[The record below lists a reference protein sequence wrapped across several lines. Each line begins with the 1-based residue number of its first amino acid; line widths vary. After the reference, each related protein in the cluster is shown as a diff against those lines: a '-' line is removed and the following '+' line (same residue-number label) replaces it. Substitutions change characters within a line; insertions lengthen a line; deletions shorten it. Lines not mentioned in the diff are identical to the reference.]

1 MTRPP
6 AIPRAPQRSKLWLF
20 TLAGAGIGLFDY
32 GVLWVLDANMT
43 VMGRDI
49 TMLLFLSFL
58 IPYGALGWAVG
69 RIFEARARARHDAAT
84 IQAQLAHL
92 ERTQRALV
100 QQEKLA
106 GIGRLAAGVAHE
118 VRNPLGVIRASAAM
132 VQENF
137 DPNQDPHRALGF
149 ICDEIDRLEG
159 LISGLLT
166 FARPTEIDL
175 QPVVFGKLVERALA
189 LARSEAQG
197 RDIALESELA
207 PMLPELAGDPDL
219 LCQVIHDL
227 VLNAIQS
234 IDRAGRVLVRV
245 APWQSRADGSLG
257 VRIDVRDDGPGV
269 AEALA
274 EEIFEPFVTT
284 KASGTGLGL
293 PMALRLVEAHGGRL
307 RLVPGEGLATGG
319 RGACFRI
326 ELPERGRLDAIE
338 PDAVVEEVA

>member
-1 MTRPP
+1 MTHPP
-6 AIPRAPQRSKLWLF
+6 VVPNALQTSKAWVF
-20 TLAGAGIGLFDY
+20 ALAGAGIGLFDY
-32 GVLWVLDANMT
+32 GVLWALDANMT
-43 VMGRDI
+43 VMGRDLTVI
-49 TMLLFLSFL
+49 LFLSFL

-69 RIFEARARARHDAAT
+69 RIIDARARARSDAAT
-84 IQAQLAHL
+84 IAAQLARL

-137 DPNQDPHRALGF
+137 DPKEDPHRALGF

-166 FARPTEIDL
+166 FARPTEIDP
-175 QPVVFGKLVERALA
+175 QPVAFGKLTERALA
-189 LARSEAQG
+189 LARSEALS
-197 RDIALESELA
+197 REIDLESELA
-207 PMLPELAGDPDL
+207 PMLPELEGDPDL

-227 VLNAIQS
+227 VLNAIQA
-234 IDRAGRVLVRV
+234 IDHEGRVLVRV

-257 VRIDVRDDGPGV
+257 VRVDVRDDGPGV
-269 AEALA
+269 PDALT

-284 KASGTGLGL
+284 KATGTGLGL
-293 PMALRLVEAHGGRL
+293 PMSLRLVEAHGGRL
-307 RLVPGEGLATGG
+307 RLIPGEGLAPGG

-326 ELPERGRLDAIE
+326 ELPDRLQLDSVGE
-338 PDAVVEEVA
+338 DVA